1 MNIFDPGGIEVS
13 IGLLSALVGLR
24 LLRVQDRRE
33 LEKRFISPQELHT
46 LVEERKVL
54 VFDIREPLDLL
65 GASEVIKGAEWIA
78 PEAVIRNPSLI
89 PRDQD
94 SVIYCTCPSDE
105 TGIKVIRKALSMR
118 FSRMKL
124 LKGGLDAWKESGYET
139 VPYTRAFHLD
149 TVDTAR

>member
-1 MNIFDPGGIEVS
+1 MILITPSAIEAC
-13 IGLLSALVGLR
+13 IALFSAVVGVR

-46 LVEERKVL
+46 LMTERKIL

-65 GASEVIKGAEWIA
+65 GESEIIKGAKWIA

-105 TGIKVIRKALSMR
+105 TGIKIMRKVLAMR
-118 FSRMKL
+118 FLRVKL
-124 LKGGLDAWKESGYET
+124 LKGGLDAWKASGYET
-139 VPYTRAFHLD
+139 VPYTRPFHLEA
-149 TVDTAR
+149 AR

>member
-1 MNIFDPGGIEVS
+1 MNIFDPKDIEVC
-13 IGLLSALVGLR
+13 IGLFSALVGVR
-24 LLRVQDRRE
+24 LLRLQDRRE

-46 LVEERKVL
+46 LLEKRKVL
-54 VFDIREPLDLL
+54 VFDVREPLDLL

-105 TGIKVIRKALSMR
+105 TGMKVMRKALSMR
-118 FSRMKL
+118 FSRVKL

-139 VPYTRAFHLD
+139 VPYTRAFHLN
-149 TVDTAR
+149 TVDTTR

>member
-1 MNIFDPGGIEVS
+1 M
-13 IGLLSALVGLR
+13 
-24 LLRVQDRRE
+24 
-33 LEKRFISPQELHT
+33 
-46 LVEERKVL
+46 EERKVL

-105 TGIKVIRKALSMR
+105 TGIKVMRKALSMR
-118 FSRMKL
+118 FSRVKL

-139 VPYTRAFHLD
+139 VPYTRGFHLD